1 MRKLIAVAIAATLLS
16 GCGEPRIDGSS
27 EEAFKKSISKVAES
41 LPEEKRKQF
50 SADVMLLAF
59 QNMDL
64 GKVMSGKQNPEDISG
79 SMISSLGGKTA
90 GEVSAEAARVREARA
105 AREKQQALS
114 EIAELMDKKS
124 KSELAKVELE
134 KFEVLKS
141 RFHKRKVDYSFMDGS
156 VIELSV
162 KNGTDKAVA
171 RAFFKG
177 TISSPG
183 RSVPWLVEDFN
194 HSIAG
199 GMEPGESQSWSLAP
213 NSFDS
218 WGSVNPPK
226 DAVFTVEV
234 VRLNGADGKP
244 LFGDGEFTE
253 RDADR
258 LESLRKQYPN

>member
-1 MRKLIAVAIAATLLS
+1 MRKIIAAAIVATLLS

-27 EEAFKKSISKVAES
+27 EEAFHKSMSKVAES
-41 LPEEKRKQF
+41 LPEENRKQF
-50 SADVMLLAF
+50 TADVMLLAF
-59 QNMDL
+59 QNMDI
-64 GKVMSGKQNPEDISG
+64 GKVMSGKQRPEDVPGI
-79 SMISSLGGKTA
+79 MLSSLNGKTA
-90 GEVSAEAARVREARA
+90 AEVSAEASRVREARA
-105 AREKQQALS
+105 MREKEQALS
-114 EIAELMDKKS
+114 EISDLMDKKR

-141 RFHKRKVDYSFMDGS
+141 RYYKRKVEYSFMDDS
-156 VIELSV
+156 VIELNV
-162 KNGTDKAVA
+162 RNGTDKAVS

-183 RSVPWLVEDFN
+183 RSVPWLVEEFN

-213 NSFDS
+213 NSFS
-218 WGSVNPPK
+218 AWGKVNPPT
-226 DAVFTVEV
+226 DAVLTVEV

-244 LFGDGEFTE
+244 IFGDGEFTE

>member
-1 MRKLIAVAIAATLLS
+1 MRKMIAVAIAAVLLS
-16 GCGEPRIDGSS
+16 GCGEPKIDGSS
-27 EEAFKKSISKVAES
+27 EEAFKKSLSKVAES
-41 LPEEKRKQF
+41 LPAEKREQF

-64 GKVMSGKQNPEDISG
+64 GKVISGKQKPDDISEG
-79 SMISSLGGKTA
+79 MLTTLGGKTA

-105 AREKQQALS
+105 EREKQQALS
-114 EIAELMDKKS
+114 EI
-124 KSELAKVELE
+124 SELTEKKNKSALAEVKLK

-141 RFHKRKVDYSFMDGS
+141 RFYKRKGEYSFLNDS
-156 VIELSV
+156 VVEISV

-194 HSIAG
+194 YSIAG
-199 GMEPGESQSWSLAP
+199 GIEPGESQSWSLSP
-213 NSFDS
+213 NSLGA
-218 WGSVNPPK
+218 WERVNPPK

-244 LFGDGEFTE
+244 LFGGGEFTE

-258 LESLRKQYPN
+258 LESLIKQYPN